1 MNESKINSEMKRAIL
16 TIIVMLIF
24 QQLQAFSP
32 DSLMKSANEAYG
44 NKKYQKA
51 IEQYEQL
58 LNEGYESAVL
68 YYNLG
73 NAYYKTANLPGAIL
87 NYERAKKIA
96 PRDEDI
102 QYNLDMANAM
112 VVDKIEKIPDFFLR
126 RWFKAAIQWLSTNTW
141 AWISAVS
148 FLFVLLL
155 AALFLFTDVFWL
167 KKTAF
172 VLAILFFILSGWSFY
187 ASYKQK
193 QKMEAVSAAV
203 VFEPSVTVVSSPSEG
218 GTELFVLHEGT
229 KVLVETIRDDW
240 YEIKLQDGSKGWLP
254 KASVKVI

>member
-1 MNESKINSEMKRAIL
+1 
-16 TIIVMLIF
+16 MLIY

-44 NKKYQKA
+44 NKEYKNA
-51 IEQYEQL
+51 IEQYKQL
-58 LNEGYESAVL
+58 LNEGYESAAL

-73 NAYYKTANLPGAIL
+73 NAYYKAANLPYAIL

-126 RWFKAAIQWLSTNTW
+126 RWFSAAIQFLSTNSW
-141 AWISAVS
+141 AWLSAVS
-148 FLFVLLL
+148 FILMLIF
-155 AALFLFTDVFWL
+155 AALFLFTDVYWF

-172 VLAILFFILSGWSFY
+172 VLAIVLFLLSGWSFY

-193 QKMEAVSAAV
+193 QKMESISSAI
-203 VFEPSVTVVSSPSEG
+203 VFEPSVTVMSSPSEG

-229 KVLVETIRDDW
+229 KVYVETIRNEW
-240 YEIKLQDGSKGWLP
+240 FEIKLDDGSKGWLP
-254 KASVKVI
+254 TSSVKVI